1 MKRISIAAALV
12 LLGSSGSVVLATPEG
27 SALMKANGKA
37 LATVLLPTM
46 KGDKPYA
53 QADIDAALA
62 TMSDTAAKLPAL
74 YPDSAKGAAASGD
87 FSPSPK
93 VFDDKA
99 GFAAEIA
106 KFAAAVTAAKGS
118 VKDADTL
125 KAAMPA
131 ITKSC
136 GGCHETYRV
145 KNG

>member
-1 MKRISIAAALV
+1 MKRISIAAAVV
-12 LLGSSGSVVLATPEG
+12 LLGASAVLATPEG
-27 SALMKANGKA
+27 SALMKGNGKA

-62 TMSDTAAKLPAL
+62 SMADTAAKLPTL
-74 YPDSAKGAAASGD
+74 YPDSAKGAAPSGD
-87 FSPSPK
+87 FGPSPA
-93 VFDDKA
+93 VFTDKA
-99 GFAAEIA
+99 GFAAQIA
-106 KFAAAVTAAKGS
+106 AFSAAVTAAKGS

>member
-1 MKRISIAAALV
+1 MKRISIAAAVV
-12 LLGSSGSVVLATPEG
+12 LLGASAVLATPEG
-27 SALMKANGKA
+27 SALMKTNGKA

-46 KGDKPYA
+46 KGDKPYV

-62 TMSDTAAKLPAL
+62 TLADTAAKLPTL
-74 YPDSAKGAAASGD
+74 YPDSAKGAAATGD
-87 FSPSPK
+87 YGPSPK

-99 GFAAEIA
+99 GFAAAIKA
-106 KFAAAVTAAKGS
+106 FGDAVTAAKAS
-118 VKDADTL
+118 SKDLDSF
-125 KAAMPA
+125 KAALPA

>member
-1 MKRISIAAALV
+1 M
-12 LLGSSGSVVLATPEG
+12 LLGATAVWATPEG
-27 SALMKANGKA
+27 IAAMKANGKA

-62 TMSDTAAKLPAL
+62 SMADTAAKLPTF
-74 YPDSAKGAAASGD
+74 YPESEKGAAASGD

-93 VFDDKA
+93 VWDDKA
-99 GFAAEIA
+99 GFAAQIA
-106 KFAAAVTAAKGS
+106 AFSAAVTAAKGS

-125 KAAMPA
+125 KAALPA
-131 ITKSC
+131 ITKAC
-136 GGCHETYRV
+136 GGCHEGYRV